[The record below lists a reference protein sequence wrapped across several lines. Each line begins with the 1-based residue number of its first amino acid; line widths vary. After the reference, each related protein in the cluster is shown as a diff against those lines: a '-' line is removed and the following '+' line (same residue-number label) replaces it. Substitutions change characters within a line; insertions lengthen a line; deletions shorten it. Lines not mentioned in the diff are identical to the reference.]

1 MFNYTASGTDNSA
14 PIETD
19 IITLGQGDR
28 GIIEFTPQNTG
39 MHMFHA
45 HINEIADLGWMSMSH
60 VYDKAGR
67 LDQCRHLLNYQALS
81 ICNRKQQS
89 KI

>member
-39 MHMFHA
+39 MHVSCA
-45 HINEIADLGWMSMSH
+45 HKRICRF
-60 VYDKAGR
+60 K
-67 LDQCRHLLNYQALS
+67 LDEYVSCV
-81 ICNRKQQS
+81 
-89 KI
+89 